1 MARIMICD
9 DAAIMVKSLALN
21 LTKMGHKVV
30 AETSDGQ
37 DAVKSFR
44 EEKPDLV
51 LMDIS
56 MPVKNGMDA
65 LKEILQIDPKAI
77 VIMVSGLG
85 YEENV
90 LEAIKEGAKDFLIK
104 PVPFDVLEKCI
115 HKYVPVPAPVLK
127 PCKNSSK
134 S

>member
-9 DAAIMVKSLALN
+9 DAALMVKSLALN

-56 MPVKNGMDA
+56 MPVKGGIDA
-65 LKEILQIDPKAI
+65 LKEILKIDPGAI

-85 YEENV
+85 YQETV
-90 LEAIKEGAKDFLIK
+90 LQAIKEGAKDFLIK
-104 PVPFDVLEKCI
+104 PVPYDVLETCI
-115 HKYVPVPAPVLK
+115 HKYVPAPTHV
-127 PCKNSSK
+127 
-134 S
+134 

>member
-56 MPVKNGMDA
+56 MPVKSGIDA
-65 LKEILQIDPKAI
+65 LKEILKIDPGAI

-85 YEENV
+85 YQETV
-90 LEAIKEGAKDFLIK
+90 LQAIKEAQKTFL
-104 PVPFDVLEKCI
+104 LSLC
-115 HKYVPVPAPVLK
+115 LTM
-127 PCKNSSK
+127 CSK
-134 S
+134 LAFINMCLHQLMCENL

>member
-37 DAVKSFR
+37 DAVKSYM

-56 MPVKNGMDA
+56 MPVKSGIDA
-65 LKEILQIDPKAI
+65 LKEILKIDPGAI

-85 YEENV
+85 YQETV
-90 LEAIKEGAKDFLIK
+90 LQAIKEGAKDFLIK
-104 PVPFDVLEKCI
+104 PVPYDVLETCI
-115 HKYVPVPAPVLK
+115 HKYVPAPTHV
-127 PCKNSSK
+127 
-134 S
+134 

>member
-9 DAAIMVKSLALN
+9 DAAVMVKSLSLN
-21 LTKMGHKVV
+21 VTKMGHKVV

-56 MPVKNGMDA
+56 MPVKSGIDA
-65 LKEILQIDPKAI
+65 LKEILKIDPGAI

-85 YEENV
+85 YQETV
-90 LEAIKEGAKDFLIK
+90 LQAIKEGAKDFLIK
-104 PVPFDVLEKCI
+104 PVPYDVLETCI
-115 HKYVPVPAPVLK
+115 HKYVPAPTHV
-127 PCKNSSK
+127 
-134 S
+134 

>member
-1 MARIMICD
+1 MARIKICD
-9 DAAIMVKSLALN
+9 DAAIKVNSLALN

-56 MPVKNGMDA
+56 MPVKSGIDA
-65 LKEILQIDPKAI
+65 LKEILKIDPGAI

-85 YEENV
+85 YQETV
-90 LEAIKEGAKDFLIK
+90 LQAIKEGAKDFLIK
-104 PVPFDVLEKCI
+104 PVPYDVLETCI
-115 HKYVPVPAPVLK
+115 HKYVPAPTHV
-127 PCKNSSK
+127 
-134 S
+134 

>member
-30 AETSDGQ
+30 AETSDGY
-37 DAVKSFR
+37 DAVKSYM

-56 MPVKNGMDA
+56 MPVKSGIDA
-65 LKEILQIDPKAI
+65 LKEILKIDPGAI

-85 YEENV
+85 YQETV
-90 LEAIKEGAKDFLIK
+90 LQAIKEGAKDFLIK
-104 PVPFDVLEKCI
+104 PVPYDVLETCI
-115 HKYVPVPAPVLK
+115 HKYVPAPTHV
-127 PCKNSSK
+127 
-134 S
+134 

>member
-9 DAAIMVKSLALN
+9 DAAVMVKSLSLN
-21 LTKMGHKVV
+21 VTKMGHKVV

-56 MPVKNGMDA
+56 MPVKSGIEA
-65 LKEILQIDPKAI
+65 LREILKIDPKAI
-77 VIMVSGLG
+77 VIIVSSLG
-85 YEENV
+85 YQEYV
-90 LEAIKEGAKDFLIK
+90 VEAVKEGAKDFLIK

-115 HKYVPVPAPVLK
+115 HKYVPAPA
-127 PCKNSSK
+127 K

>member
-44 EEKPDLV
+44 EERPDLV

-56 MPVKNGMDA
+56 MPVKSGIDA
-65 LKEILQIDPKAI
+65 LKEILKIDPGAI

-85 YEENV
+85 YQETV
-90 LEAIKEGAKDFLIK
+90 LQAIKEGAKDFLIK
-104 PVPFDVLEKCI
+104 PVPYDVLETCI
-115 HKYVPVPAPVLK
+115 HKYVPAPTHV
-127 PCKNSSK
+127 
-134 S
+134 